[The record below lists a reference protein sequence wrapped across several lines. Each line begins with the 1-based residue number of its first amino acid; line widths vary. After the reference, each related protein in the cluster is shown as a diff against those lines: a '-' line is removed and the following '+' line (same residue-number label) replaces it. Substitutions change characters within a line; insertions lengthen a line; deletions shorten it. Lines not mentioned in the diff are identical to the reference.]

1 MDWKYELS
9 NDVAG
14 LASKAGELYGGTVRF
29 ETFPGGVVRCYFDA
43 LHWFTFRFH
52 SEEVGLSALYPV
64 HGIEWEMWG
73 EEYIF
78 KNADAVRDRIL
89 IRGSMTDT
97 ERTNRANQ
105 EIAHYLDRHLSEV
118 RERPV
123 QKYELVREGELWR
136 LEPLVYMGTWKGGL
150 VDGPAVVPHHGKA
163 WVGGSSRA
171 EGVRLGAKAEVLY
184 SSRVSGENVK
194 RGTGGQIWLLGD
206 VYESVLH
213 LQQGAQLAE
222 LSLVHHSRVDGRVL
236 LSPGAKV
243 IDSFI
248 LGHDHYGT
256 HIPDGVTI
264 NQANVGANESGQ
276 LPFIQ
281 VSNVGA
287 LRDEL
292 SVWYDGVKKRV
303 HVHVGDFY
311 GPSAEFLKKALEEY
325 ETFKRYRARAHEMDG
340 DEYRLYRDLLPILA
354 GVVMDIKNEGE
365 REMEKDNGKD
375 NEEA

>member
-9 NDVAG
+9 SGVAC
-14 LASKAGELYGGTVRF
+14 LADKAGELYGGTVWF
-29 ETFPGGVVRCYFDA
+29 QTLDGGVVRGYFDD

-52 SEEVGLSALYPV
+52 SEEAGLSALYPV
-64 HGIEWEMWG
+64 HGIEWEPWG

-78 KNADAVRDRIL
+78 KNADIVRDRIISTVPL
-89 IRGSMTDT
+89 TDA
-97 ERTNRANQ
+97 ERTNRANR
-105 EIAHYLDRHLSEV
+105 EILHFLDRHLSGV

-123 QKYELVREGELWR
+123 QKYELVREGQLWR
-136 LEPLVYMGTWKGGL
+136 LEPLVYMGTVKGGL
-150 VDGPAVVPHHGKA
+150 VDGPAVVPHYGRA

-171 EGVRLGAKAEVLY
+171 EGVRLGANAEVLY

-194 RGTGGQIWLLGD
+194 LGTSGQIWLLGD
-206 VYESVLH
+206 VYESVLY

-222 LSLVHHSRVDGRVL
+222 LSLVHHSRVEGKVL
-236 LSPGAKV
+236 LSPGASV

-248 LGHDHYGT
+248 LGHDHYNT

-264 NQANVGANESGQ
+264 NQANLHANEFGR

-292 SVWYDGVKKRV
+292 SVWYDGTEKQVRV
-303 HVHVGDFY
+303 HIGSFY
-311 GPSAEFLKKALEEY
+311 GSAVGFLEERRKEY
-325 ETFKRYRARAHEMDG
+325 ESFKRYRARAHESDASELMM
-340 DEYRLYRDLLPILA
+340 YQDLVPCLA
-354 GVVMDIKNEGE
+354 AAVMDIKNEGE
-365 REMEKDNGKD
+365 REKDNG

>member
-1 MDWKYELS
+1 MGWVYKPS
-9 NDVAG
+9 GGVVG
-14 LASKAGELYGGTVRF
+14 LTRKAGELYGGTVRL
-29 ETFPGGVVRCYFDA
+29 ETFAGGVVRCYFDD

-73 EEYIF
+73 EKYIF
-78 KNADAVRDRIL
+78 RNADEVRDRI
-89 IRGSMTDT
+89 INAGSVTDA
-97 ERTNRANQ
+97 ERDNRANQ
-105 EIAHYLDRHLSEV
+105 EITHYLDKHLSEI

-123 QKYELVREGELWR
+123 QKYELVREGRLWQ
-136 LEPLVYMGTWKGGL
+136 LEPLVYMGTVKGGL
-150 VDGPAVVPHHGKA
+150 VDGPAVVPHYGRA
-163 WVGGSSRA
+163 WVGGSSRV
-171 EGVRLGAKAEVLY
+171 EGVRLGANAEVLY

-194 RGTGGQIWLLGD
+194 PGTSGQIWLLGD

-222 LSLVHHSRVDGRVL
+222 LSLVHHSRVDGRVML
-236 LSPGAKV
+236 GPGAGV

-248 LGHDHYGT
+248 LGHDHYST

-264 NQANVGANESGQ
+264 NRANVCANEFGR

-287 LRDEL
+287 LQDEL
-292 SVWYDGVKKRV
+292 SVWYDGTEKRV
-303 HVHVGDFY
+303 RVHIGSFY
-311 GPSAEFLKKALEEY
+311 GSAVEFLEERRKEY
-325 ETFKRYRARAHEMDG
+325 ETFKRYRARAHEG
-340 DEYRLYRDLLPILA
+340 DASELMMYQDLVPCLA
-354 GVVMDIKNEGE
+354 GAVMDIKNEGE
-365 REMEKDNGKD
+365 REKDNGKD

>member
-9 NDVAG
+9 SGVAC
-14 LASKAGELYGGTVRF
+14 LADKAGELYGGTIWFQTVDD
-29 ETFPGGVVRCYFDA
+29 GVVRCYFDA

-52 SEEVGLSALYPV
+52 SKEAGLSALYPV
-64 HGIEWEMWG
+64 HGIEWEPWG

-78 KNADAVRDRIL
+78 KNADVVRDRI
-89 IRGSMTDT
+89 ISTGSLTDA

-105 EIAHYLDRHLSEV
+105 EILHFLDRHLSEV

-123 QKYELVREGELWR
+123 QKYELVREGQLWR
-136 LEPLVYMGTWKGGL
+136 LEPLVYMGAVKGGL
-150 VDGPAVVPHHGKA
+150 VDGPAVVPHYGRA

-171 EGVRLGAKAEVLY
+171 EGVRLGANAQVLY
-184 SSRVSGENVK
+184 SSHVSGENVK
-194 RGTGGQIWLLGD
+194 LGTSGQIWLLGD

-213 LQQGAQLAE
+213 LEAGAQLAE
-222 LSLVHHSRVDGRVL
+222 LSLVHHSRVDGKVL
-236 LSPGAKV
+236 LGVGAGV

-248 LGHDHYGT
+248 LGHDHYST

-264 NQANVGANESGQ
+264 NQANLHANEFGR

-292 SVWYDGVKKRV
+292 SVWYDGTEKQVRV
-303 HVHVGDFY
+303 HIGSFY
-311 GPSAEFLKKALEEY
+311 GSTVRFLEERRKEY
-325 ETFKRYRARAHEMDG
+325 ESFKRYQARAHESDASELMM
-340 DEYRLYRDLLPILA
+340 YQDLVPCLA
-354 GVVMDIKNEGE
+354 AAVIDIKNEGE
-365 REMEKDNGKD
+365 REKDNG
-375 NEEA
+375 NYNGEA

>member
-1 MDWKYELS
+1 MSWKYQPSETVWALVS
-9 NDVAG
+9 DADT
-14 LASKAGELYGGTVRF
+14 LYGGTVWF
-29 ETFPGGVVRCYFDA
+29 QTLAGGVVRCYFED
-43 LHWFTFRFH
+43 LHRFTFRFH
-52 SEEVGLSALYPV
+52 SEEAGLSALYPV
-64 HGIEWEMWG
+64 HGIEWEPWG

-78 KNADAVRDRIL
+78 KNADVVRDHI
-89 IRGSMTDT
+89 ISTGSMTDA
-97 ERTNRANQ
+97 ECINRANQ
-105 EIAHYLDRHLSEV
+105 EILHFLDRHLSEV

-123 QKYELVREGELWR
+123 QKYELVREGSMWR

-150 VDGPAVVPHHGKA
+150 VDGPAVVPHYGRA
-163 WVGGSSRA
+163 WVRGSSRA
-171 EGVRLGAKAEVLY
+171 EGVRLGSNAEVLY

-194 RGTGGQIWLLGD
+194 PGTSGQIWLLGD

-236 LSPGAKV
+236 LGPGASV

-248 LGHDHYGT
+248 LGHDHYST

-264 NQANVGANESGQ
+264 DQANVCANEFGR

-292 SVWYDGVKKRV
+292 SVWYDGTEKQVRV
-303 HVHVGDFY
+303 HIGSFY
-311 GPSAEFLKKALEEY
+311 GSAVRFLEERRKEY
-325 ETFKRYRARAHEMDG
+325 ESFKRYRARAHESDASELMM
-340 DEYRLYRDLLPILA
+340 YQDLVPCLA
-354 GVVMDIKNEGE
+354 AAVMDIKNEGE
-365 REMEKDNGKD
+365 REKDNG

>member
-9 NDVAG
+9 SGVAC
-14 LASKAGELYGGTVRF
+14 LVDKAGELYGGTMWF
-29 ETFPGGVVRCYFDA
+29 QTLDGGVVRGYFDG

-52 SEEVGLSALYPV
+52 SEEAGLSALYPV
-64 HGIEWEMWG
+64 HGIEWEPWG

-78 KNADAVRDRIL
+78 KNADVVRDRI
-89 IRGSMTDT
+89 ISTGSLTDA

-105 EIAHYLDRHLSEV
+105 EILHFLDRHLSEV

-123 QKYELVREGELWR
+123 QKYELVREGQLWR
-136 LEPLVYMGTWKGGL
+136 LEPLVYMGTVKGGL
-150 VDGPAVVPHHGKA
+150 VDGPAVVPHYGRA

-171 EGVRLGAKAEVLY
+171 EGVRLGANAQVLY
-184 SSRVSGENVK
+184 SSSVSGENVK
-194 RGTGGQIWLLGD
+194 LGTSGQIWLLGD

-213 LQQGAQLAE
+213 LEAGAQLAE
-222 LSLVHHSRVDGRVL
+222 LSLVHHSRVDGKVL
-236 LSPGAKV
+236 LEVGAGV

-248 LGHDHYGT
+248 LGHDHYST

-264 NQANVGANESGQ
+264 NRANLHANEFGR

-292 SVWYDGVKKRV
+292 SVWYDGTEKQVRV
-303 HVHVGDFY
+303 HIGSFY
-311 GPSAEFLKKALEEY
+311 GSAVEFLEERRKEY
-325 ETFKRYRARAHEMDG
+325 ETFKRYRARAHEG
-340 DEYRLYRDLLPILA
+340 DASELMMYQDLVPCLA
-354 GVVMDIKNEGE
+354 AAVMDFKNEGE
-365 REMEKDNGKD
+365 REKDNGSG
-375 NEEA
+375 EEA

>member
-9 NDVAG
+9 SGVAC
-14 LASKAGELYGGTVRF
+14 LADKAGELYGGTVWF
-29 ETFPGGVVRCYFDA
+29 QTLDGGVVRCYFDA

-52 SEEVGLSALYPV
+52 SERAGLAALYPV
-64 HGIEWEMWG
+64 HGIEWEPWG

-78 KNADAVRDRIL
+78 KNADIVRDRI
-89 IRGSMTDT
+89 ISTGSMTDA
-97 ERTNRANQ
+97 ERTNQANQ
-105 EIAHYLDRHLSEV
+105 EILHFLDRHLSEV

-123 QKYELVREGELWR
+123 QKYELVREGQLWR
-136 LEPLVYMGTWKGGL
+136 LEPLVYMGTVKGGL
-150 VDGPAVVPHHGKA
+150 VDGPAVVPHYGKA

-171 EGVRLGAKAEVLY
+171 EGVRLGANAEVLY
-184 SSRVSGENVK
+184 SSRVSGGNVK
-194 RGTGGQIWLLGD
+194 VGTGGQIWLLGD

-222 LSLVHHSRVDGRVL
+222 LSLVHHSRVDGRVML
-236 LSPGAKV
+236 GPGAGV

-248 LGHDHYGT
+248 LGHDHYST

-264 NQANVGANESGQ
+264 NQANLHANEFGR

-292 SVWYDGVKKRV
+292 SMWYDGTEKQVRV
-303 HVHVGDFY
+303 HIGSFY
-311 GPSAEFLKKALEEY
+311 GSAVRFLEERRKEY
-325 ETFKRYRARAHEMDG
+325 ESFKRYRARAHESDASELMM
-340 DEYRLYRDLLPILA
+340 YQDLVPCLA
-354 GVVMDIKNEGE
+354 AAVMDFKNEGE
-365 REMEKDNGKD
+365 REKDNG